1 MPLLSKVCPVCG
13 YVVND
18 GEETPTAEEMADTL
32 EELLLQIKNLPKPS
46 FLNSMRNLLYALI
59 PLATL
64 YFIVL
69 ALISEA
75 GIFWL
80 IGGLGALISVYLIV
94 RKVIE
99 WCKPRSCAL
108 TTLKNEYEYH
118 ARTAR
123 RNFGK
128 NVEVSRLINEITA
141 EIAAVD
147 EEHRVAKRRNIYM
160 WLIFCA
166 AVLVIGTGGIATT
179 SVFSKDGTSE
189 EQAEGQPA
197 WQKKIAEFA
206 ASADNSDY
214 GDNSARLS
222 VLDEILKCGEYKAAE
237 EFFFTYCQ
245 GKMGDLE
252 CAKQIVQ
259 AYLSAGDT
267 AAAANFVSR
276 VELRYASDVA
286 KLKKMLE

>member
-94 RKVIE
+94 HKVIE
-99 WCKPRSCAL
+99 WCRPRSCAL

-123 RNFGK
+123 RSFGK

-147 EEHRVAKRRNIYM
+147 EEHRAAKRRNIYM
-160 WLIFCA
+160 WVIFCA
-166 AVLVIGTGGIATT
+166 AVLVIGTGGIVTT

-189 EQAEGQPA
+189 EQTEGQPA

-214 GDNSARLS
+214 GDNSARLA

-237 EFFFTYCQ
+237 EFFFTYSQ

-259 AYLSAGDT
+259 AYLSAGD
-267 AAAANFVSR
+267 AAAAADFVGR